1 VDVRRLETVMPKVLT
16 SLALAAL
23 LGGVASAHHSFAVF
37 FDDTKTI
44 EITGSVTEFRFSN
57 PHAIIS
63 LEVKNKAG
71 MIEEWKA
78 ETNAVTLLKRRGW
91 TKDSL
96 KPGEVVTVDGWPSRD
111 GANYMRMRTIKKADG
126 TVLGTPVSNQR
137 AD

>member
-1 VDVRRLETVMPKVLT
+1 MPKALT
-16 SLALAAL
+16 WLALAAL
-23 LGGVASAHHSFAVF
+23 LDGGAVSAHHSFAVF

-44 EITGSVTEFRFSN
+44 ELTGSVTEFRFSN

-71 MIEEWKA
+71 VVEEWKA

-111 GANYMRMRTIKKADG
+111 GASYMRMRTIKKADG
-126 TVLGTPVSNQR
+126 TVLGTPVRNQR

>member
-1 VDVRRLETVMPKVLT
+1 MTKALT
-16 SLALAAL
+16 PFALAAV
-23 LGGVASAHHSFAVF
+23 LGAVVSAHHSFAVF

-44 EITGSVTEFRFSN
+44 EVTGSVTEFRFSN

-71 MIEEWKA
+71 MVEEWKA

-96 KPGEVVTVDGWPSRD
+96 TPGEVVTVDGWPSRD
-111 GANYMRMRTIKKADG
+111 GANYMRMRTITKADG